1 MTANLATLKQVCETF
16 EVERYETGNIE
27 KKWKAWLDNFDI
39 CTEYEGI
46 ENPKKR
52 RAALLAVAGPQVREI
67 HSTLEEEEAKDYET
81 VRKALN
87 NYFKGKKNLTAERYR
102 FLCTKPDNGKETHD
116 TWITRLK
123 KIGDDCEWDKM
134 NLKEAIKLAV
144 T

>member
-67 HSTLEEEEAKDYET
+67 HSTLDEEEAKDYET
-81 VRKALN
+81 VKRHLLITSKAKRISRQKGIDFYVLNQIMGRKHMTPGSL
-87 NYFKGKKNLTAERYR
+87 
-102 FLCTKPDNGKETHD
+102 D
-116 TWITRLK
+116 
-123 KIGDDCEWDKM
+123 
-134 NLKEAIKLAV
+134 
-144 T
+144 